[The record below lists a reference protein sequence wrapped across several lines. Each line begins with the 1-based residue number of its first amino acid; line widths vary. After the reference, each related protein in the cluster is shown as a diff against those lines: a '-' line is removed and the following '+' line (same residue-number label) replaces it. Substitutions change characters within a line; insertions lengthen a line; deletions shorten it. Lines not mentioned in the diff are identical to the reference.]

1 MIAGK
6 SSGKTQLPEKTNFT
20 FTKGDDFEYELEVWT
35 TNATSGL
42 EEAVDLSS
50 ATVVGHVKDSSGNVV
65 MPVSTSYSSNLLTV
79 TFDQSLSK
87 DLPPGRY
94 TYDLAIYYNS
104 KYTTI
109 LSGEINLLKEVTYF
123 NTIPQKLYYTIKNFI
138 TIIWTEGLK
147 KSYRN
152 VFQNIV
158 TTTYTEG
165 LFKTVFST
173 FKSNVIIQEW
183 LKKTIESKI
192 RSIITIGASLTYN
205 PYMDIR
211 NRITVTITYAS
222 RTSR

>member
-35 TNATSGL
+35 TNVTSGL

-65 MPVSTSYSSNLLTV
+65 MPVSTSYSGNLLTLY
-79 TFDQSLSK
+79 FDQSISK
-87 DLPPGRY
+87 NLKKGRY
-94 TYDLAIYYNS
+94 IYDIEIYYNS

-109 LSGEINLLKEVTYF
+109 LSGEINLLQDVTYF
-123 NTIPQKLYYTIKNFI
+123 DIIAQKFNHIIENFI
-138 TIIWTEGLK
+138 SIIYIAGLK
-147 KSYRN
+147 VLFPSS
-152 VFQNIV
+152 FQSIV
-158 TTTYTEG
+158 TTTYIKG

-192 RSIITIGASLTYN
+192 RNIITIGASLTYY

-222 RTSR
+222 ET